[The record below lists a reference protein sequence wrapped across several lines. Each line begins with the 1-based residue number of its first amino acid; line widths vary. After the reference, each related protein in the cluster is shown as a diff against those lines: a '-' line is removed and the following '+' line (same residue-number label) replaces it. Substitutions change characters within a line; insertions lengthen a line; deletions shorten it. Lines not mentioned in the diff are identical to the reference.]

1 MGIMRIAFL
10 TLCALLLAACSHHG
24 EFYLWDAGYTI
35 SHRAEGF
42 EFEMHR
48 NQFKQLDADID
59 SPKFR
64 HLVFDR
70 LTRHEGCEGGWEF
83 LPCVADRS
91 CVTHG
96 RLSVTVFA
104 RCTKA

>member
-1 MGIMRIAFL
+1 MSMRL
-10 TLCALLLAACSHHG
+10 LLLCAMLLAGGCSHHG

-42 EFEMHR
+42 AFELHR
-48 NQFKQLDADID
+48 NQFKYLGGDVD
-59 SPKFR
+59 SARFR
-64 HLVFDR
+64 RFVFEQ
-70 LTRHEGCEGGWEF
+70 LTRHEGCEGGWEL

-91 CVTHG
+91 CVTETW
-96 RLSVTVFA
+96 LSVTVFA